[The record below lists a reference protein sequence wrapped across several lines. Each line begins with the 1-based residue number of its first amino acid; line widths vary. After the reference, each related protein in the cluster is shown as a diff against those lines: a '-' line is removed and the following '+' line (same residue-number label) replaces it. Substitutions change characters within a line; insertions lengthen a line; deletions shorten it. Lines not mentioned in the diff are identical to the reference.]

1 MLTLNVA
8 QEEAILS
15 DMIFSRLSKFHLIDR
30 YHAYQLLDDE
40 WVKIAADLE
49 VIQTEN
55 FDAVKKVDPNMV
67 MKKKKGTEKE
77 VEVQEGY
84 KGHILPF
91 ELVQKVLLSEE
102 LSALTKLKA
111 RLSEI
116 SGECEA
122 LLGEL
127 SEEDKEQD
135 FINEN
140 KDAFL
145 LKEVTKA
152 IKDGREPETLLILK
166 KAEALLTEEKDL
178 KKQIKNSSA
187 ALNSRTKETI
197 EKLSDDE
204 ARELL
209 RQKWITP
216 ITESALSLADKVVAD
231 FVGKLENLCKKYETT
246 FSDNESE
253 INETELSLTSL
264 LGDLTGSETDI
275 KGIAELK
282 KLLTGE

>member
-15 DMIFSRLSKFHLIDR
+15 DTMLFPRLSEFPLIDR

-91 ELVQKVLLSEE
+91 GLVQKVLLSEE
-102 LSALTKLKA
+102 LSTLTKLKA

-122 LLGEL
+122 LLDEL

-135 FINEN
+135 FINEDKN
-140 KDAFL
+140 AFV
-145 LKEVTKA
+145 LKKVKKA
-152 IKDGREPETLLILK
+152 IEDGREPETLLILK
-166 KAEALLTEEKDL
+166 KAKALLTE
-178 KKQIKNSSA
+178 A
-187 ALNSRTKETI
+187 
-197 EKLSDDE
+197 
-204 ARELL
+204 
-209 RQKWITP
+209 
-216 ITESALSLADKVVAD
+216 
-231 FVGKLENLCKKYETT
+231 
-246 FSDNESE
+246 
-253 INETELSLTSL
+253 TSL
-264 LGDLTGSETDI
+264 KSKLKIVLPRL
-275 KGIAELK
+275 IAGQK
-282 KLLTGE
+282 RR